1 MYDLQPATAALHQGS
16 LNAFSSIAGLL
27 LDSGHRTLDIC
38 SAARQDLLE
47 SLQADDGAL
56 PRLDA
61 GKTGDTLHRH
71 SLALTQEG
79 LGALMALQEEA
90 IRFFEGHSHGLSA
103 FVAHSIEKAGKG
115 LPAEILPAVNLFQ
128 KSVTQLDH
136 TLGHLA
142 ANASHTASH
151 TAAQAATQ
159 IEASLAEES
168 AANEDNGGKP
178 RSAARRKGA

>member
-27 LDSGHRTLDIC
+27 LDSGHRSLDIC

-103 FVAHSIEKAGKG
+103 FVAHSIEKVGKG

-128 KSVTQLDH
+128 QSVTQLDH

-142 ANASHTASH
+142 ANAANTAHS
-151 TAAQAATQ
+151 ATQ

-168 AANEDNGGKP
+168 AANEDNGSKP